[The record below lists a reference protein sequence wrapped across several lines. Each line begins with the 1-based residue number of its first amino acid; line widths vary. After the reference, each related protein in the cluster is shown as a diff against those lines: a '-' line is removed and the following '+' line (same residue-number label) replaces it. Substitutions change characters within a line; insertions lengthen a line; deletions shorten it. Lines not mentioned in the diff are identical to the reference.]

1 MELEDIEEMIIA
13 NDNRIKI
20 IYIDTNQY
28 YFYDSSQKSQQ
39 IIGIFTDGIYT
50 CSSIVISFN
59 EDNYL
64 FFSHIHEKSDLVK
77 ALKNIILN
85 KLSKKKITNIFIT
98 YTRGIG
104 SCLNDLINYD
114 LLIEDVIELLK
125 RYFNDGNLK
134 LTKNVKT
141 HRNTI
146 SCLKIIKN
154 NQQNDYF
161 ESIKNKAQKLF
172 FGKKDDRFNKYINSQ
187 LNYFN
192 VLFDKENNISY
203 YFDFNKLSNILNSLK
218 IILENKN

>member
-146 SCLKIIKN
+146 S
-154 NQQNDYF
+154 
-161 ESIKNKAQKLF
+161 
-172 FGKKDDRFNKYINSQ
+172 
-187 LNYFN
+187 
-192 VLFDKENNISY
+192 V
-203 YFDFNKLSNILNSLK
+203 
-218 IILENKN
+218 